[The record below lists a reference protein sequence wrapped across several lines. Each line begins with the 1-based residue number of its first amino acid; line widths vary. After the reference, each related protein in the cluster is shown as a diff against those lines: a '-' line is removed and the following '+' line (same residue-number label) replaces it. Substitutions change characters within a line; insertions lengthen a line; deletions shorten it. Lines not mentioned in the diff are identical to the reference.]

1 MHTTLLMQVLTQPY
15 LTGQTQ
21 LSWSQ
26 TTREETLERMESED
40 RLMWLSSN
48 SAPPPGPKQVYST

>member
-1 MHTTLLMQVLTQPY
+1 MHTPLLMQVLTKLYP
-15 LTGQTQ
+15 TGQTQ

-40 RLMWLSSN
+40 RPMWLSSN
-48 SAPPPGPKQVYST
+48 SAPL